1 MHGPAGCRSPTW
13 LTELPR
19 WAQFTDK
26 SQSPLYLNDAVATMD
41 GFYHYENG
49 AHHDNETDA
58 DFVMRGFAPEELPV
72 LKKRL
77 FREP

>member
-1 MHGPAGCRSPTW
+1 
-13 LTELPR
+13 
-19 WAQFTDK
+19 
-26 SQSPLYLNDAVATMD
+26 MD